1 MEDGN
6 NEEGKEMDHVNRK
19 SPNLT
24 SEVLIIIIKY
34 FPIYIY
40 IYYKFLF
47 ICLFV
52 NLLYYL
58 ILIQ

>member
-24 SEVLIIIIKY
+24 SEVLIIIKY

-40 IYYKFLF
+40 IYIINFYLF
-47 ICLFV
+47 AY
-52 NLLYYL
+52 LLIYY
-58 ILIQ
+58 II